1 MIPTPKL
8 NKLVGLFFIQ
18 TMVDYSK
25 WDKLE
30 LISDDDDECHPNVD
44 KASLHRWKK
53 QAKMQKLE
61 QQRLEEEQERQE
73 YAQVQKDKKAK
84 EAELASA
91 SNPDKIKKEIETLA
105 KREAELKASLEK
117 RDRLRKFNEE
127 NACHD
132 GFSKTV
138 R

>member
-1 MIPTPKL
+1 
-8 NKLVGLFFIQ
+8 
-18 TMVDYSK
+18 MVDYSK

-30 LISDDDDECHPNVD
+30 LLSDDDDECHPNVD

-53 QAKMQKLE
+53 QAKVQKLE
-61 QQRLEEEQERQE
+61 QEKADEAYERE
-73 YAQVQKDKKAK
+73 TLGKVQKDRKEMEQQYSTSDDPALKEKLAK
-84 EAELASA
+84 DISELA
-91 SNPDKIKKEIETLA
+91 KFETD
-105 KREAELKASLEK
+105 LKASLDK

-138 R
+138 SMCGVLL